1 VTTTPPLYPPR
12 TGRLAAVAAAVLG
25 FATAVSGGC
34 SAQTGG
40 GITHEQGDAI
50 LSELREIRREL
61 AEEQK
66 NLKAANEDPALP
78 SGSVQI
84 SDNARQAMGA
94 ATAPVTL
101 VEFTDYQCPFCKR
114 FHERSWPEIK
124 SKYVDTGKV
133 RYIVRDMPL
142 SFHGQAMPAA
152 IAAECA
158 GQQGQFWP
166 VHEALFNGQESL
178 SPEMIKKTAAKFG
191 VASEAFERCIA
202 DPRIKAGV
210 TADIAEA
217 EKIGVNGTPGF
228 VLGARH
234 GDKIEGT
241 MILGAQPTNV
251 FSSRIDALLKAAP
264 AAPAAP

>member
-1 VTTTPPLYPPR
+1 VTTTPPIYPAR
-12 TGRLAAVAAAVLG
+12 TGRLVALAAAVLG
-25 FATAVSGGC
+25 LATVLVSGC
-34 SAQTGG
+34 SARPGG
-40 GITHEQGDAI
+40 GITREQGDAI
-50 LSELREIRREL
+50 LTELREIRREL
-61 AEEQK
+61 AEQQK
-66 NLKAANEDPALP
+66 NLKAANEDPSLP
-78 SGSVQI
+78 AGSVEI

-114 FHERSWPEIK
+114 FHERTWPELK
-124 SKYVDTGKV
+124 SKYIDTGKV

-142 SFHGQAMPAA
+142 SFHSQAMPAA

-178 SPEMIKKTAAKFG
+178 SAAMIKQTAAKFG
-191 VASEAFERCIA
+191 VASEAFERCRA

-210 TADIAEA
+210 DADTAEA

-228 VLGARH
+228 VLGVRH

-241 MILGAQPTNV
+241 MILGSQPTSV
-251 FSSRIDALLKAAP
+251 FSARIDALLKAAP
-264 AAPAAP
+264 GAP